1 MTFCLKFFKAFFSV
15 LGQFCKV
22 AAEIAGLLPSSLY
35 RAKPG
40 PHEPKHDINSFL
52 APLVSELKQF
62 WSGVELNVFLM
73 GMKKIRCALLCVAC
87 DLPAGRK
94 VCGFLSHNAHFGCYR
109 CWKKF
114 RGSVGSMDF
123 SGFDREH
130 WRTRTGSEHRMLAT
144 RQICMT
150 TKSYRDDAESSSSC
164 RYSVLLELP
173 YFDAPHMLIVDP
185 MHNLFL
191 RCAKHFM
198 KSILIDKMVLSNAQF
213 DLLQQR
219 IDRAFVPPTIGRI
232 PYKIQSGFSSF
243 TADQWK
249 NWVIYFSLICLR
261 DVER

>member
-1 MTFCLKFFKAFFSV
+1 MEECCQEVWEEDGEGISSITRDADEPEEVQVHISSASTSSKALTMWLLQLFFFLQVTYRISDNAVTFCLKFFKAFFSV

-73 GMKKIRCALLCVAC
+73 EMKKIRCALLCVAC

-94 VCGFLSHNAHFGCYR
+94 VCGFLSHNAHFGCSR

-185 MHNLFL
+185 MHNFL
-191 RCAKHFM
+191 VVQNT
-198 KSILIDKMVLSNAQF
+198 L
-213 DLLQQR
+213 
-219 IDRAFVPPTIGRI
+219 
-232 PYKIQSGFSSF
+232 
-243 TADQWK
+243 
-249 NWVIYFSLICLR
+249 
-261 DVER
+261 